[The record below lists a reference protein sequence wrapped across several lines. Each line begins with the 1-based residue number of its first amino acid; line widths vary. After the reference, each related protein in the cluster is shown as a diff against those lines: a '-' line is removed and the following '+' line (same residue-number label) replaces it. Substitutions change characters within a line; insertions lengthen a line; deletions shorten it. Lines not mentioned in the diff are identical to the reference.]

1 MWMDNAEVSTYAE
14 AKAFFAK
21 CRNFSRGKP
30 LRSWALLKLDMSNG
44 DYVVHMKN
52 WNGGDAEIGRF
63 HPDNTF
69 EFTLDI
75 TSARNYSVT
84 LSQALHGA
92 IPFVWY
98 RKATGR
104 YEIASVKKAVKLY
117 NANSSDGV
125 WRIIREISIP
135 FRTGLRFALA
145 TNEAENAQLEEID
158 SVIPEKRKEWLRTL
172 RTYKRALA
180 VKAKMGVVD
189 SVMAE
194 VSEERKTT
202 SRYDPDSIAWQRPD
216 WFAESWNE
224 LLYTAVKNN
233 DTSLK
238 MIKLFVQSGYAHVYR
253 AMTVKDFDDNVEN
266 VFRQQS
272 VSLRRRFGVFG

>member
-1 MWMDNAEVSTYAE
+1 MWMNNAEINTYAE
-14 AKAFFAK
+14 AKTHFAK
-21 CRNFSRGKP
+21 CKNPARGKP

-52 WNGGDAEIGRF
+52 WNGGDAEVGRF

-75 TSARNYSVT
+75 TQARNYSVT

-92 IPFVWY
+92 IPFIWT
-98 RKATGR
+98 RKAMGR
-104 YEIASVKKAVKLY
+104 YEVSSVKKAVRIF
-117 NANSSDGV
+117 NENSSNGI
-125 WRIIREISIP
+125 WPIIKEVAIP
-135 FRTGLRFALA
+135 FRKGLRFALDS
-145 TNEAENAQLEEID
+145 NEAQNPQPEDINQA
-158 SVIPEKRKEWLRTL
+158 IPEKRKEWLRTL
-172 RTYKRALA
+172 RTYKQALA
-180 VKAKMGVVD
+180 VKARMGVVD
-189 SVMAE
+189 SVMLEVKAE
-194 VSEERKTT
+194 REAT
-202 SRYDPDSIAWQRPD
+202 SRYDPNNTAWQRPD

-272 VSLRRRFGVFG
+272 ISLRRRFGVFG